1 VVRVIGKKFRGV
13 FRLKGG
19 WKNSWKHRDRLC
31 IMAEILEIA
40 MNGALK
46 TPIMYKTNLSFAQL
60 NKYLPLLLEIGLL
73 KNVNNGRK
81 TVYKT
86 TAKGLQYLQN
96 HMKITTLLEMKSLS

>member
-1 VVRVIGKKFRGV
+1 
-13 FRLKGG
+13 
-19 WKNSWKHRDRLC
+19 
-31 IMAEILEIA
+31 MAEILEIA

-73 KNVNNGRK
+73 RNLNKGGK

-86 TAKGLQYLQN
+86 SAKGLQYIRSYK
-96 HMKITTLLEMKSLS
+96 KITALLTEKGNVRGKEPLKMS

>member
-1 VVRVIGKKFRGV
+1 
-13 FRLKGG
+13 
-19 WKNSWKHRDRLC
+19 
-31 IMAEILEIA
+31 MAEILEIA

-73 KNVNNGRK
+73 KNVNNGGK

-86 TAKGLQYLQN
+86 TAKGLQYIQN
-96 HMKITTLLEMKSLS
+96 HKKITALLEMKSLS

>member
-1 VVRVIGKKFRGV
+1 
-13 FRLKGG
+13 
-19 WKNSWKHRDRLC
+19 
-31 IMAEILEIA
+31 MAEILEIA

-73 KNVNNGRK
+73 QNVNNDGK

-86 TAKGLQYLQN
+86 TAKGLQYIQN
-96 HMKITTLLEMKSLS
+96 HMKIKTLLEMKSLANL

>member
-1 VVRVIGKKFRGV
+1 
-13 FRLKGG
+13 
-19 WKNSWKHRDRLC
+19 
-31 IMAEILEIA
+31 MAEILEIA

-73 KNVNNGRK
+73 KNVNNDGK

-86 TAKGLQYLQN
+86 TAKGLQYIQN
-96 HMKITTLLEMKSLS
+96 HMKITTLLEMTSLS